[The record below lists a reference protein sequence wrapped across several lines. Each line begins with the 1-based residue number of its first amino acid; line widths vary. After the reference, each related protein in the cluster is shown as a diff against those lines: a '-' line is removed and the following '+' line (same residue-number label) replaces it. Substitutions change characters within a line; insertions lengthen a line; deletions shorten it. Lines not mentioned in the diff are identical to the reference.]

1 MQPFIP
7 NIFKG
12 GYAPYFDSSQ
22 GRLLLVDFFAG
33 LLININY
40 NTKQTFI
47 ATVDGLAATT
57 FLIPLKKNPNQFL
70 ISNKCTA
77 SIVEWF
83 GTEPVAKVVQDTFTI
98 EAAPGYELFT
108 YNLGKAS
115 PKGTFF
121 GGTFRRTICANT
133 SEPLAEL
140 VSYSKKYGV
149 KKVDIPNLK
158 ASSGIAWNLEGTKM
172 FHVASCQRVIRV
184 FNYDAKTGKICM

>member
-7 NIFKG
+7 NIFEG
-12 GYAPYFDSSQ
+12 AYAPYYDSSR
-22 GRLLLVDFFAG
+22 GRLLLVDYFGG

-40 NTKQTFI
+40 ITKQTLT
-47 ATVDGLAATT
+47 ATIDGIPATT
-57 FLIPLKKNPNQFL
+57 FLIPLKNNPNRFFV
-70 ISNKCTA
+70 SNKRTA
-77 SIVEWF
+77 SIIEWF
-83 GTEPVAKVVQDTFTI
+83 GVEPVAKVVQETFTI

-121 GGTFRRTICANT
+121 GGTFRGTICANT